1 MKIGVLLSG
10 SGVYDGSEIHESV
23 LTLLAIDKLGA
34 EAVCVAPNKNQH
46 HVLNHMTGEEIE
58 QTRNVLVESARIA
71 RGNILSLSNANPD
84 ELDALAIP
92 GGFGTAKNHTN
103 WAFEGA
109 DGIIDPEVRD
119 FILAFVKTGKP
130 VAAMCMAPTTVAKA
144 LEGVDMPAK
153 PKLTVGTT
161 EQSSP
166 YDIKAISE
174 GMKKLGVN
182 PIMCEKDNLV
192 TDDIN
197 NIISSPCY
205 MMDATITEISEG
217 IEKTINK
224 LVEITALA
232 QDDEAISK

>member
-174 GMKKLGVN
+174 GMEKLGVN
-182 PIMCEKDNLV
+182 PIMCEKDSLV